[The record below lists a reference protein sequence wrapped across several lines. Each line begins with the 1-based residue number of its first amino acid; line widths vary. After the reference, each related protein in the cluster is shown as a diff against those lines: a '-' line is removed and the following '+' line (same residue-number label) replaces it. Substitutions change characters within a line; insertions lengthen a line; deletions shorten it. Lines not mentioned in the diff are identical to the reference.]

1 MYMNRLY
8 YKSISL
14 ALFIL
19 LTAVASAQVN
29 KISGTIT
36 DADSGE
42 PIPFANVFF
51 ASTSIGISS
60 DMEGKFV
67 LQNFPNGKYDFTI
80 AYVGYEPFQ
89 QAFEF
94 NGSEFRL
101 TIKLKTEEVKLRE
114 IIIKAD
120 TTGWAQNFATFKR
133 NFLGETENAA
143 KCKILNPRDIH
154 LYFDRQ
160 ARVLVAHASKPIVI
174 ENKALGYTIQ
184 YYLRK
189 FELDYAEGR
198 LQVFGSPSFQMLV
211 PKGNAEAKRWARERE
226 RAYYGSVTHFI
237 RSLGKGSLSQERY
250 SVRKFYRVPNRKRP
264 SDEFLNDKITYFRR
278 EISKEQRFDL
288 GKFDSLQ
295 YYLRLRNQPKLVDSV
310 AKEAINL
317 KEIMIGASELNYTGM
332 LKVEFLD
339 EREEAKY
346 AKSQGRNAVKFQT
359 SIMHLLGPGLKI
371 SENGYYQNVYDVFFE
386 LYWAWSEKISDML
399 PYDYSPTPK
408 K

>member
-1 MYMNRLY
+1 MCMNRLHY
-8 YKSISL
+8 RSINL
-14 ALFIL
+14 VFFFL
-19 LTAVASAQVN
+19 LTVVASAQVN

-36 DADSGE
+36 DVDSGE

-67 LQNFPNGKYDFTI
+67 LQNFPNGKYDFTV

-114 IIIKAD
+114 VVIKAD

-184 YYLRK
+184 WYLQK
-189 FELDYAEGR
+189 FELNYVEGT
-198 LQVFGSPSFQMLV
+198 LQIFGFPSFQPLT
-211 PKGNAEAKRWARERE
+211 PKGNAEAKRWMRERE

-237 RSLGKGSLSQERY
+237 RSLGKESLTEERFR
-250 SVRKFYRVPNRKRP
+250 VRKFYRVPNLMRP
-264 SDEFLNDKITYFRR
+264 SDEFLNRKITYFRNR
-278 EISKEQRFDL
+278 AMNGEKIL
-288 GKFDSLQ
+288 IGKTDSLR
-295 YYLRLRNQPKLVDSV
+295 YYMELRNEPKLADSV
-310 AKEAINL
+310 ATEDIKL
-317 KEIMIGASELNYTGM
+317 KEILTNTSEVNYMGM
-332 LKVEFLD
+332 LKVDFVG
-339 EREEAKY
+339 EREEVNY
-346 AKSQGRNAVKFQT
+346 AKSQGRTTIKQQT
-359 SIMHLLGPGLKI
+359 SVIHFLVPGLKI
-371 SENGYYQNVYDVFFE
+371 YENGYYQNAYDVFFE
-386 LYWAWSEKISDML
+386 WYWAWSEKLSDML
-399 PYDYSPTPK
+399 PYDYSPPTK